1 MMKKYYV
8 IPELKVYTLKPYCLM
23 ACSVN
28 VDSEGALS
36 EDDGTPVDAEYALGR
51 NSNIWDDEDVDE
63 DEY

>member
-23 ACSVN
+23 ASSVN
-28 VDSEGALS
+28 VDNEGALS
-36 EDDGTPVDAEYALGR
+36 DDGTIEDAEYALGR

>member
-1 MMKKYYV
+1 MKKYYV

-23 ACSVN
+23 ACSVS
-28 VDSEGALS
+28 VGSDGALS
-36 EDDGTPVDAEYALGR
+36 DDGIEGDADYALGR